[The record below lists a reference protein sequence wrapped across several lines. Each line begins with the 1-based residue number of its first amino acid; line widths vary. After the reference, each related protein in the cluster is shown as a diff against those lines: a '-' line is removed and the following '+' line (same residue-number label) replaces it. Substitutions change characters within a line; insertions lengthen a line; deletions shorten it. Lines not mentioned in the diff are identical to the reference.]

1 MRLIP
6 SSLQICNPTPLNL
19 LAISSYTCSKHV
31 TASTYITV
39 KCTELHEL
47 RNSCSFAEHT
57 NCPVTIRIV
66 EGDRTLGGTKPDGR
80 QVYSQEFV
88 NRVSDL
94 MAESLTSIMAN
105 LPDRDSSDDTEK
117 KLFNQFKALKSA
129 FSSRMKKTQKKIS
142 MAWEALVANHFD
154 LMYDNGKTTL
164 KEYLNKTQNMT
175 DSYSESRKTLDSSM
189 ESFVGFVKGTV
200 RDGIQGISLAANDV
214 LKREEASKN
223 ATEDDKSKEEE
234 NDTKSREDK
243 LLEKKVEIAE
253 MIVQGFLGKV
263 TIDVIKKKMDLFKKV
278 TIDPEDRESVLD
290 DLLFDIL
297 MVKNRI
303 RAIIHDDIPNDKGNI
318 DLARR
323 SVYTYWADLAEKMYK
338 DKMSAKQSK
347 EPGGDA
353 FYKKLW
359 SDENQLGMIKS
370 WLHLLWIPCHG
381 LPPEDASS
389 SSCRPKS
396 VGGKDG

>member
-1 MRLIP
+1 MAIRNVRHQGQAGIFQQVFWICVLVHIASAAP
-6 SSLQICNPTPLNL
+6 KIRYASEKECDRYSLDAVYYERFKP
-19 LAISSYTCSKHV
+19 
-31 TASTYITV
+31 ITENIF
-39 KCTELHEL
+39 K
-47 RNSCSFAEHT
+47 
-57 NCPVTIRIV
+57 
-66 EGDRTLGGTKPDGR
+66 D
-80 QVYSQEFV
+80 SQEFV
-88 NRVSDL
+88 NRISDL
-94 MAESLTSIMAN
+94 MAESLTSIMAS
-105 LPDRDSSDDTEK
+105 LPDRDSSDDSEK
-117 KLFNQFKALKSA
+117 KLFNQFKALKTA

-142 MAWEALVANHFD
+142 MSWEALVANHFD

-200 RDGIQGISLAANDV
+200 RDGLQGISLAANDV

-223 ATEDDKSKEEE
+223 TTEEDKSKEEE

-263 TIDVIKKKMDLFKKV
+263 TIEVIKKKMDLFKKV

-297 MVKNRI
+297 MIKNRI
-303 RAIIHDDIPNDKGNI
+303 RAIIHDDIPSDKGNI

-323 SVYTYWADLAEKMYK
+323 SVYTYWADMAEKMYK

-347 EPGGDA
+347 VPGGDT

-359 SDENQLGMIKS
+359 SDENQLADT
-370 WLHLLWIPCHG
+370 LLS
-381 LPPEDASS
+381 LMEVYS
-389 SSCRPKS
+389 
-396 VGGKDG
+396 